1 MNSNSHTPI
10 YRFKII
16 QNELEVEMNRFAI
29 LNQYNNHKE
38 LKEKYE
44 LWLNNSDILQLFQ
57 RETQLLRE
65 YNYDFKKHNLET
77 KIFNSIK
84 YYYIFLI
91 SLKSMNSSTLNI
103 FHIFSIQNIS
113 H

>member
-57 RETQLLRE
+57 G
-65 YNYDFKKHNLET
+65 NKT
-77 KIFNSIK
+77 KTTIPQSK
-84 YYYIFLI
+84 L
-91 SLKSMNSSTLNI
+91 SGALAVAAA
-103 FHIFSIQNIS
+103 
-113 H
+113 